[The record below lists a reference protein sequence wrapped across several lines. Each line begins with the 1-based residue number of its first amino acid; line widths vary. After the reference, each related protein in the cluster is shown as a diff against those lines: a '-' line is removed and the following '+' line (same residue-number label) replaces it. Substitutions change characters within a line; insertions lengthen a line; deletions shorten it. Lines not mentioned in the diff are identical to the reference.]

1 MLQKTKNQK
10 HKTVF
15 LNEAINWLNI
25 KNERINGIY
34 IDATFGQGG
43 HSYKILERLGKRGR
57 LIAIDKDI
65 ESVALGNK
73 ITDSRFSIIHNCFT
87 KLDIILKKYNI
98 QKIDGI
104 LFDLGISSNQINNAL
119 RGFSFLLD
127 GPLDMRMDITCGI
140 SASKWLAN
148 ATEFNIKKVI
158 RDYGEE
164 RFATKI
170 AKKIVHYRSI
180 TPITRTKQL
189 VEIILKSTRNNK
201 KYKNPA
207 TRTFQAIRIYINQE
221 LKNLLIALK
230 MGFKKLNKKGRIVV
244 ISFHSLEDRIVKNFI
259 NLNIKIPYIDR
270 RLPIY
275 NYLFKPKMKF
285 LARCKP
291 SNLEI
296 EKNFSARSA
305 IMRVFEKISL

>member
-1 MLQKTKNQK
+1 MIQKIKNQQ

-25 KNERINGIY
+25 ENERINGIY

-43 HSYKILERLGKRGR
+43 HSCKILERLGKKGR
-57 LIAIDKDI
+57 LIAIDKDT
-65 ESVALGNK
+65 ESVSLGNK

-87 KLDIILKKYNI
+87 ELDIILKKYNI
-98 QKIDGI
+98 KKIDGI
-104 LFDLGISSNQINNAL
+104 LFDLGISSNQINNEL

-127 GPLDMRMDITCGI
+127 GPLDMRMDITRGI

-158 RDYGEE
+158 QDYGEE
-164 RFATKI
+164 RFAKKI
-170 AKKIVHYRSI
+170 AKEIVHYRSI
-180 TPITRTKQL
+180 THITRTKQL
-189 VEIILKSTRNNK
+189 VEIILKSIRGNK
-201 KYKNPA
+201 RYKNPA

-221 LKNLLIALK
+221 LKNLSIALK
-230 MGFKKLNKKGRIVV
+230 IGFKKLNIKGRIVV

-259 NLNIKIPYIDR
+259 NFNTKIPHIDR

-275 NYLFKPKMKF
+275 NYLFEPKMKF

-291 SNLEI
+291 SNI
-296 EKNFSARSA
+296 DIKKNFSSRSA
-305 IMRVFEKISL
+305 IMRVFEKIS